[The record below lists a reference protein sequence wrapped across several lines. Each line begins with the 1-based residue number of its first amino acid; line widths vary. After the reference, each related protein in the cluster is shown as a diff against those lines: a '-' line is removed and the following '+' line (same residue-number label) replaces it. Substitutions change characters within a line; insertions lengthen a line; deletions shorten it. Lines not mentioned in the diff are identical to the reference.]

1 MAPVEGSAL
10 SLEPESSKRKWA
22 FEKWWRPRAE
32 LAHGEQQGRV
42 PERVRKRYQKELN
55 KALAQTLQRLV
66 PSLTMDDIRP
76 GRAGV
81 RALLLSRD
89 GDTRDDFRI
98 ESTDRSIHVLN
109 APSPA
114 ATASLAIGDY
124 VADRF
129 QERFG

>member
-66 PSLTMDDIRP
+66 PILALYLLLPLPLDLLTEELHLK
-76 GRAGV
+76 
-81 RALLLSRD
+81 ALLLARVTAVIGLILVSWPTLRL
-89 GDTRDDFRI
+89 
-98 ESTDRSIHVLN
+98 SLIH
-109 APSPA
+109 
-114 ATASLAIGDY
+114 I
-124 VADRF
+124 
-129 QERFG
+129 